1 MEGEIGQYIATAV
14 KFLAASFC
22 ALSMK
27 AAAEGVSKIW
37 ITLIET
43 VGRNPTVKNDVSA
56 FGLIGFP
63 LTRIKP
69 FSIASADFVRDP
81 YLSAKNLSALISKH
95 S

>member
-1 MEGEIGQYIATAV
+1 MEGEIGQYIAAAA

-56 FGLIGFP
+56 FGLIGFAA
-63 LTRIKP
+63 TEA
-69 FSIASADFVRDP
+69 IALYALVI
-81 YLSAKNLSALISKH
+81 ALIMLFL
-95 S
+95 